1 MYRALCSLFLLI
13 SIAKIYEKYLMEMS
27 FFKHYSN
34 ILIVIVLLVL
44 FLFSYRKQT
53 NFIRERIVS
62 NQSDE

>member
-1 MYRALCSLFLLI
+1 
-13 SIAKIYEKYLMEMS
+13 MS